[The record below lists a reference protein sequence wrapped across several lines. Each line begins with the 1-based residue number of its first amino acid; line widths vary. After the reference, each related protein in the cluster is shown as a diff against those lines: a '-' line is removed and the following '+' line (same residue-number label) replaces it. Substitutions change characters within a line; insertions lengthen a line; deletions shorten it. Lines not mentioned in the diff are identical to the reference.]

1 MLKLLLKYRKHYMFL
16 ILFLG
21 FTVTTLVNV
30 IYIPNSM
37 PMEKISLFITS
48 FVWLWAMGF
57 MIITEMLEKLQNTIE
72 GIKNDQRNDDEGSTG
87 ENYPV

>member
-21 FTVTTLVNV
+21 FIITTLVNV

-37 PMEKISLFITS
+37 GLEKISLFVTS
-48 FVWLWAMGF
+48 FIWLWAMGF
-57 MIITEMLEKLQNTIE
+57 MIITEMLEKLQKTIE

>member
-48 FVWLWAMGF
+48 FIWLWAMGF

-72 GIKNDQRNDDEGSTG
+72 GIKNDQRNDDERSTS
-87 ENYPV
+87 ENHPV

>member
-37 PMEKISLFITS
+37 PLEKISLFITS
-48 FVWLWAMGF
+48 FIWLWAMGF
-57 MIITEMLEKLQNTIE
+57 MIITEMLEKLQKTIE
-72 GIKNDQRNDDEGSTG
+72 GIKNDQRNDDEGSIG
-87 ENYPV
+87 ENHPV

>member
-21 FTVTTLVNV
+21 FTITTLVNV

-37 PMEKISLFITS
+37 GLEKISLFIAS
-48 FVWLWAMGF
+48 FIWLWAMGF
-57 MIITEMLEKLQNTIE
+57 IIITEMLEKLQKTIE
-72 GIKNDQRNDDEGSTG
+72 GIKNDQRNDDKRSTG
-87 ENYPV
+87 EAHPV

>member
-21 FTVTTLVNV
+21 FIITTLVNV

-37 PMEKISLFITS
+37 GLEKISLFVTS
-48 FVWLWAMGF
+48 FIWLWAMGF
-57 MIITEMLEKLQNTIE
+57 MIITEMLKKLQKTIE